1 MQNNHETARA
11 EGEGSAVTFL
21 FLLMIIVNAL
31 IITDLFLS
39 ILQSSITLIFIRVA
53 LMLTVLGFLGANG
66 LRRPEIRGR
75 GWVSLLAGFGLV
87 FLGSL
92 TELLTQLPATSEM
105 FSYISP
111 PVLNFLENIFFDLL
125 GYFCLAYGFFLWIP
139 SIIEARRRIVQTA
152 IQLERKVRER
162 TRTLQ
167 ETNEQLTRSKL
178 NLEKANRL
186 KNEFL
191 ASVSHELKTPLN
203 SILGYCWL
211 LLEGKQGRIDPRQLK
226 SIRTIDSNSRNL
238 LEQINRILDFAHLES
253 ERIKLDLR
261 EMEVA
266 VMLDEVTRVVEPLAR
281 ARGLDLSLDVSQGPC
296 IVRTDPKLL
305 QQLLL
310 GILDNALKF
319 TEKGEVRITT
329 AQETDNWV
337 IRVSD
342 TGIGISE
349 EELPYIFEPF
359 RQGDGSL
366 SRRFGGTGLGLTI
379 ARKLTNFLSGTVTVE
394 SRPAEG
400 STFTVTLPL
409 RMPEPNGN
417 NGPCVNVSSDE
428 TGFSKED

>member
-1 MQNNHETARA
+1 MQNNHDFGRA
-11 EGEGSAVTFL
+11 EGEDSAVTFL

-39 ILQSSITLIFIRVA
+39 ILQSSVTLIFIRVA

-75 GWVSLLAGFGLV
+75 GWVSLLVGFGLV

-92 TELLTQLPATSEM
+92 TELFSQLPATSAM
-105 FSYISP
+105 LSYLSP

-139 SIIEARRRIVQTA
+139 SIIEARRRMVQTA
-152 IQLERKVRER
+152 IALERKVRER

-178 NLEKANRL
+178 SLENANRL

-226 SIRTIDSNSRNL
+226 SIQTIDNNSRNL

-253 ERIKLDLR
+253 ERIKPDLR
-261 EMEVA
+261 DMEVA
-266 VMLDEVTRVVEPLAR
+266 VMLDEVTQVLEPLAR
-281 ARGLDLSLDVSQGPC
+281 ARGLNLSLDVSQGPHT
-296 IVRTDPKLL
+296 VRTDPKLL
-305 QQLLL
+305 RQLLL

-319 TEKGEVRITT
+319 TEKGEVKITT
-329 AQETDNWV
+329 AQESDRWM

-366 SRRFGGTGLGLTI
+366 CRRFGGTGLGLTI
-379 ARKLTNFLSGTVTVE
+379 ALKLTNFLNGTVTVQ

-409 RMPEPNGN
+409 RIPES
-417 NGPCVNVSSDE
+417 NGPCVNVPSDE